1 MKSRLI
7 CALIPVVLGAC
18 ASTEPATD
26 TLPKEEKQY
35 QTGSNLPKRE
45 NSGPVGNVQTVD
57 PDALGDA
64 SRRGGGRGGK
74 GGG

>member
-1 MKSRLI
+1 MKARLL
-7 CALIPVVLGAC
+7 CTLIPFVLVAC

-26 TLPKEEKQY
+26 DLPKEQKQY

-45 NSGPVGNVQTVD
+45 NSGQTSNVQVVD
-57 PDALGDA
+57 PEALGDA
-64 SRRGGGRGGK
+64 SRRGAGRGGK